1 MNLPRKILL
10 QYKSMTYKQSYPEI
24 SQYLDDQ
31 ATIENLGTTI
41 DYMSKHPEII
51 GMFDILV
58 LMANQGYI
66 GTACCWWCLSAEMR
80 S

>member
-51 GMFDILV
+51 GMFDI
-58 LMANQGYI
+58 
-66 GTACCWWCLSAEMR
+66 
-80 S
+80 